1 MFRGAKRP
9 LKITFSVR
17 PIRFDRKLAIGSF
30 KLKNRVLTLLFP
42 ADTYP
47 KIEQYVFGGSRGSG
61 ITDQRRINVF
71 VPTSTSTTTTTTS
84 TRAPSTRQGRALA
97 GPPDKDKARMNLDR
111 LEDGVRKAGNTVVT
125 KVKIGKLK
133 KAEIHYFSTS
143 SICYGECSIIK
154 KYLNLNSLSLL

>member
-1 MFRGAKRP
+1 M
-9 LKITFSVR
+9 
-17 PIRFDRKLAIGSF
+17 
-30 KLKNRVLTLLFP
+30 
-42 ADTYP
+42 
-47 KIEQYVFGGSRGSG
+47 FGGSRGSG

-125 KVKIGKLK
+125 KVKIDKPK
-133 KAEIHYFSTS
+133 KAEICYFSTS
-143 SICYGECSIIK
+143 SICYGGECSIIK
-154 KYLNLNSLSLL
+154 TVF